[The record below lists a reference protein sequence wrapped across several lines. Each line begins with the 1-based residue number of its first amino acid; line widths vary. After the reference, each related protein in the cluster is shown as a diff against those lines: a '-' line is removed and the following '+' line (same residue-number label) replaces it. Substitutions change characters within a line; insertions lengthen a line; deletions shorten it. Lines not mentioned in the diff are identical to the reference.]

1 MNAQEQYDIENE
13 ILDDLPIA
21 DHIEWSHCP
30 QNIFSKGEDQE
41 VEAKSDDASET

>member
-1 MNAQEQYDIENE
+1 MNALDQYDIEDE

-30 QNIFSKGEDQE
+30 QNIFSEGKDQE
-41 VEAKSDDASET
+41 VDAESDGGSES